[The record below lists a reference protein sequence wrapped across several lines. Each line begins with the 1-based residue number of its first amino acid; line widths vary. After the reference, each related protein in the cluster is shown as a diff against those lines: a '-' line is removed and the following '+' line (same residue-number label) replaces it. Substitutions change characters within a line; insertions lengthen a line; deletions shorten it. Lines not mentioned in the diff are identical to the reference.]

1 MNAAV
6 SFTMCVFG
14 RLRWKMLPLYV
25 LAQFLGSFLAA
36 GTIFSLYYGEQIL
49 IFFFRSYFCSW
60 SVGVGHINCHKVS
73 LLTSVLCF
81 IDAIH
86 HYCGGNFT
94 VSGPK
99 ATAGIFATY
108 PAPYISIYTGFFD
121 QVFQNEQC
129 AKKWLDCT
137 H

>member
-1 MNAAV
+1 MQLFHSQCACLAV
-6 SFTMCVFG
+6 CAGRCCRYMFSPSFWVPSLLLGPFFHFIMVSKYSSSSLGVIF
-14 RLRWKMLPLYV
+14 V
-25 LAQFLGSFLAA
+25 L
-36 GTIFSLYYGEQIL
+36 
-49 IFFFRSYFCSW
+49 
-60 SVGVGHINCHKVS
+60 SVRVGHINCHKFLCS
-73 LLTSVLCF
+73 HRLCF

-129 AKKWLDCT
+129 AKILHDCT
-137 H
+137 Y